1 MKIISEKYKNLE
13 KYDSDF
19 RIAKPFPH
27 IILDN
32 FLDESF
38 FQNLNVEKIR
48 TDKEKGMVPEAQS
61 TPLPRLVRIPNIFS
75 R

>member
-1 MKIISEKYKNLE
+1 MKIISEKYKNLK
-13 KYDSDF
+13 KYNSDF

-38 FQNLNVEKIR
+38 FQKLNVEKIR
-48 TDKEKGMVPEAQS
+48 TTKKKVFYLILKLKLINGQVKM
-61 TPLPRLVRIPNIFS
+61 LN
-75 R
+75 